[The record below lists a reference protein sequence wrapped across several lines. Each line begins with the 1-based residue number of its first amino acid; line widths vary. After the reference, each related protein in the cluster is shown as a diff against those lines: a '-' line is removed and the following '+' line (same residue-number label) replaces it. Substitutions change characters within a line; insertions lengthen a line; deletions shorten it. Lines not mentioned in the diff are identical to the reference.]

1 MDCGVVKSTRIIAV
15 RYNPRI
21 STMTDARLE
30 VTDVQGRGVV
40 VLDKAAF
47 TIGRRSANDLQLTGT
62 DVSRDHAEIL
72 RSDGQYLVRD
82 RGSRCGTYV
91 NGAQVT
97 EKRLS
102 HGDRI
107 QVGRAAGAQ
116 LLFLLH
122 DKSADTGSRTG
133 ASGIVGG
140 FRQIAT
146 LLEALR
152 GLGSS
157 RVLDEV
163 LTLVMDAA
171 IDLTGAERGFVMLA
185 NERGELEPKLAR
197 MRGRLSLAGA
207 RFDTIRKIPE
217 QVFATGKEMV
227 IADLPEGNLA
237 DAHLATI
244 AHGIRHVLCVPLLL
258 VRYVDQPGAPIES
271 RSTGVLYLDGREK
284 GTLLSQT
291 TRDALETLAAEAAV
305 AIENARLYREAV
317 EKGRIDEELRMAS
330 QIQQALLP
338 KARTRGS
345 FYDASGTSIA
355 CRAIG
360 GDFFEYIDVP
370 DGSFG
375 FALGDVSGKGPPAA
389 LLTAMLQGMFSTQA
403 FAPVDPAEMMR
414 RVNRALLARGIENR
428 FATIFFAVL
437 SRDGR
442 LRYCN
447 AGQNPPLLFGAAGV
461 RKLETGGMIVGL
473 FPHAAYEQ
481 EDVQLN
487 AGDLLVVYSD
497 GVSEALNPAGEEY
510 GEPRIQDVISPNW
523 LEPSDA
529 VLQSLLE
536 SVRGFAQGAPQN
548 DDVTALVVRY
558 TPNRV

>member
-1 MDCGVVKSTRIIAV
+1 M
-15 RYNPRI
+15 P
-21 STMTDARLE
+21 DARLE
-30 VTDVQGRGVV
+30 VTDGQGRRVV
-40 VLDKAAF
+40 VLDKPAF

-72 RSDGQYLVRD
+72 RNDGQYLVRD

-122 DKSADTGSRTG
+122 DRSGDTGSRTG
-133 ASGIVGG
+133 ASGVVGG

-171 IDLTGAERGFVMLA
+171 IDVTGAERGFVMLA
-185 NERGELEPKLAR
+185 NDRGELEPKLAR
-197 MRGRLSLAGA
+197 MRGRMSLAGA
-207 RFDTIRKIPE
+207 RFDTSRKIPE
-217 QVFATGKEMV
+217 QVFATGKELV

-271 RSTGVLYLDGREK
+271 RPTGVLYLDSREK
-284 GTLLSQT
+284 GTLLSQA
-291 TRDALETLAAEAAV
+291 TREALETLAAEAAV
-305 AIENARLYREAV
+305 AIENAQLYREAV
-317 EKGRIDEELRMAS
+317 EKRRIDNELQIAS

-338 KARTRGS
+338 RSLTRGS

-360 GDFFEYIDVP
+360 GDFFEYIDLP

-403 FAPVDPAEMMR
+403 FAPVEPAEMMT
-414 RVNRALLARGIENR
+414 RVNRALLARGIESR
-428 FATIFFAVL
+428 FATIFYAIL
-437 SRDGR
+437 RADGR
-442 LRYCN
+442 LTYCN
-447 AGQNPPLLFGAAGV
+447 AGQNPPLLFSASGV

-473 FPHAAYEQ
+473 FPHASYEQ
-481 EDVQLN
+481 EDVQLA
-487 AGDLLVVYSD
+487 AGDSLAIFSD
-497 GVSEALNPAGEEY
+497 GVSEALNASGDEY
-510 GEPRIQDVISPNW
+510 GESRIQEAVAPNW
-523 LEPSDA
+523 LEPSDV
-529 VLQSLLE
+529 VLQALLG
-536 SVRGFAQGAPQN
+536 SVRGFAQGAAQN
-548 DDVTALVVRY
+548 DDVTALIVRY
-558 TPNRV
+558 TPTRS

>member
-1 MDCGVVKSTRIIAV
+1 MA
-15 RYNPRI
+15 
-21 STMTDARLE
+21 DARLE
-30 VTDVQGRGVV
+30 VSDAQGRRVV
-40 VLDKAAF
+40 PLDKPAF

-107 QVGRAAGAQ
+107 QVGRTAGAQ

-122 DKSADTGSRTG
+122 DKSAETGSRSG

-140 FRQIAT
+140 FRQVAT

-152 GLGSS
+152 ALGSS

-197 MRGRLSLAGA
+197 MRGHMSLGGV
-207 RFDTIRKIPE
+207 RFDTSRKIPE
-217 QVFATGKEMV
+217 QVFATGKELV

-271 RSTGVLYLDGREK
+271 RPTGVLYLDSREK
-284 GTLLSQT
+284 GTLLSQA
-291 TRDALETLAAEAAV
+291 TREALETLAAEAAV
-305 AIENARLYREAV
+305 AIENAQLYRESV
-317 EKGRIDEELRMAS
+317 EKRRIDDELRIAS

-338 KARTRGS
+338 RSRTRGS
-345 FYDASGTSIA
+345 FYEASGTSIA

-360 GDFFEYIDVP
+360 GDFFEYIDLP

-403 FAPVDPAEMMR
+403 FAPVEPAEMMT

-428 FATIFFAVL
+428 FATIFYAIL
-437 SRDGR
+437 RAEGR
-442 LRYCN
+442 LTYCN
-447 AGQNPPLLFGAAGV
+447 AGQNPPLLFSASGV

-473 FPHAAYEQ
+473 FPYASYQQ
-481 EDVQLN
+481 EDVQLA
-487 AGDLLVVYSD
+487 AGDALAIFSD
-497 GVSEALNPAGEEY
+497 GVSEALNGSGEEY
-510 GEPRIQDVISPNW
+510 GEARIQDAVAPNW

-529 VLQSLLE
+529 VLQALLE

-548 DDVTALVVRY
+548 DDVTALIVRY
-558 TPNRV
+558 TPKQS

>member
-1 MDCGVVKSTRIIAV
+1 M
-15 RYNPRI
+15 P
-21 STMTDARLE
+21 DARLE
-30 VTDVQGRGVV
+30 VTDALGRRVV

-72 RSDGQYLVRD
+72 QADGRHLVRD

-91 NGAQVT
+91 NGAQVS
-97 EKRLS
+97 ERHLS
-102 HGDRI
+102 HGDKI

-116 LLFLLH
+116 LVFLIH
-122 DKSADTGSRTG
+122 DKTTDTGSRSG

-146 LLEALR
+146 LLDALR

-171 IDLTGAERGFVMLA
+171 IDVTGAERGFVMLA
-185 NERGELEPKLAR
+185 NERGELELKLAR
-197 MRGRLSLAGA
+197 MQGRVSLSGT
-207 RFDTIRKIPE
+207 RFDTSRKIPE
-217 QVFATGKEMV
+217 QVFATGREMV
-227 IADLPEGNLA
+227 VADLREGDLA
-237 DAHLATI
+237 DAHLGTI
-244 AHGIRHVLCVPLLL
+244 ALGIRHVLCVPLLL

-271 RSTGVLYLDGREK
+271 RSTGVLYLDSREK

-291 TRDALETLAAEAAV
+291 TRTALETLAAEAAV
-305 AIENARLYREAV
+305 AIENARLYREAM

-338 KARTRGS
+338 KSRTRGS

-360 GDFFEYIDVP
+360 GDFFEYIDLP

-403 FAPVDPAEMMR
+403 FAPVEPAVMLA
-414 RVNRALLARGIENR
+414 RVNLALLARGIENR
-428 FATIFFAVL
+428 FATIFFAIL
-437 SRDGR
+437 SPNGR
-442 LRYCN
+442 LTYCN
-447 AGQNPPLLFGAAGV
+447 AGQNPPLLFSASGV
-461 RKLETGGMIVGL
+461 RKLETGGTIVGL
-473 FPHAAYEQ
+473 FPHASYEQ
-481 EDVQLN
+481 EEVQLN
-487 AGDLLVVYSD
+487 AGDLLAIYSD

-510 GEPRIQDVISPNW
+510 GEPRVQDTISPNW

-558 TPNRV
+558 TPTRKL

>member
-1 MDCGVVKSTRIIAV
+1 MA
-15 RYNPRI
+15 
-21 STMTDARLE
+21 DARLE
-30 VTDVQGRGVV
+30 VSDAQGRRVV
-40 VLDKAAF
+40 PLDKPAF

-107 QVGRAAGAQ
+107 QVGRTAGAQ

-122 DKSADTGSRTG
+122 DKSAETGSRSG

-140 FRQIAT
+140 FRQVAT

-152 GLGSS
+152 ALGSS

-197 MRGRLSLAGA
+197 MRGHMSLGGV
-207 RFDTIRKIPE
+207 RFDTSRKIPE
-217 QVFATGKEMV
+217 QVFATGKELV

-271 RSTGVLYLDGREK
+271 RPTGVLYLDSREK
-284 GTLLSQT
+284 GTLLSQA
-291 TRDALETLAAEAAV
+291 TREALETLAAEAAV
-305 AIENARLYREAV
+305 AIENAQLYRESV
-317 EKGRIDEELRMAS
+317 EKRRIDDELRIAS

-338 KARTRGS
+338 RSRTRGS

-360 GDFFEYIDVP
+360 GDFFEYIDLP

-403 FAPVDPAEMMR
+403 FAPVEPAEMMT

-428 FATIFFAVL
+428 FATIFYAIL
-437 SRDGR
+437 RAEGR
-442 LRYCN
+442 LTYCN
-447 AGQNPPLLFGAAGV
+447 AGQNPPLLFSASGV

-473 FPHAAYEQ
+473 FPYASYQQ
-481 EDVQLN
+481 EDVQLA
-487 AGDLLVVYSD
+487 AGDALAIFSD
-497 GVSEALNPAGEEY
+497 GVSEALNGSGEEY
-510 GEPRIQDVISPNW
+510 GEARIQDAVAPNW

-529 VLQSLLE
+529 VLQALLE

-548 DDVTALVVRY
+548 DDVTALIVRY
-558 TPNRV
+558 TPKQS

>member
-1 MDCGVVKSTRIIAV
+1 MA
-15 RYNPRI
+15 
-21 STMTDARLE
+21 DARLE
-30 VTDVQGRGVV
+30 VTDALGRRVV
-40 VLDKAAF
+40 VLDKPTF

-72 RSDGQYLVRD
+72 RVDDRYLVRD

-91 NGAQVT
+91 NGAQVS
-97 EKRLS
+97 ERHLA
-102 HGDRI
+102 HGDKI
-107 QVGRAAGAQ
+107 QVGRTAGAQ
-116 LLFLLH
+116 LVFLVQ
-122 DKSADTGSRTG
+122 DRTTDTGSRAG

-146 LLEALR
+146 LLDALR
-152 GLGSS
+152 GLGSN

-171 IDLTGAERGFVMLA
+171 IDVTGAERGFVMLA
-185 NERGELEPKLAR
+185 TESGELELKLAR
-197 MRGRLSLAGA
+197 MRGRMSLSGT
-207 RFDTIRKIPE
+207 RFDTSRKIPE
-217 QVFATGKEMV
+217 QVFATGRQMV
-227 IADLPEGNLA
+227 VADLREGDLA
-237 DAHLATI
+237 NAHMGTI
-244 AHGIRHVLCVPLLL
+244 ALGIRHVLCVPLLL

-271 RSTGVLYLDGREK
+271 RSTGVLYLDSREK

-291 TRDALETLAAEAAV
+291 TRTALETLAAEAAV
-305 AIENARLYREAV
+305 AIENARLYREAI

-338 KARTRGS
+338 KSRTRGS

-360 GDFFEYIDVP
+360 GDFFEYIDLP

-389 LLTAMLQGMFSTQA
+389 LLTAMLQGMFSTQS
-403 FAPVDPAEMMR
+403 FAPVEPAVM
-414 RVNRALLARGIENR
+414 LARGIENR

-437 SRDGR
+437 SPTGR
-442 LRYCN
+442 LTYCN
-447 AGQNPPLLFGAAGV
+447 AGQNPPLLFSASGV

-473 FPHAAYEQ
+473 FPHASYEQ
-481 EDVQLN
+481 EEVQLN
-487 AGDLLVVYSD
+487 AGDLLAIYSD
-497 GVSEALNPAGEEY
+497 GVSEALNPAGDEY
-510 GEPRIQDVISPNW
+510 GEPRVQDTISPNW

-529 VLQSLLE
+529 VLQSLLG

-558 TPNRV
+558 TPPRS